1 VTTAPTAHAPHGV
14 RTSFALFVLAAAAS
28 FVVDAGVLTALVRA
42 AHWTPWPGRLV
53 SFPLAVTVSWW
64 LNRRYAFRGR
74 RPGDGRVEYAGY
86 WLIQLAGAAVNFAL
100 FGLCLHLV
108 PALAA
113 WPFVPVAVGGIA
125 AMVFNF
131 AVARSTLY
139 RAVNSA
145 R

>member
-1 VTTAPTAHAPHGV
+1 MTTSPTAETPHGV

-28 FVVDAGVLTALVRA
+28 FVVDAGVLTVLVRV
-42 AHWTPWPGRLV
+42 AHWAPWPGRFV
-53 SFPLAVTVSWW
+53 SFPLAVTLSWW

-74 RPGDGRVEYAGY
+74 RTGSDRAEYAGY
-86 WLIQLAGAAVNFAL
+86 WLIQLAGAAVNFAV
-100 FGLCLHLV
+100 FGVCLHV
-108 PALAA
+108 APVLAA

-131 AVARSTLY
+131 AMARGTLY
-139 RAVNSA
+139 RAPKPT